1 MKKSYIILTLLFIFT
16 LTIFVTLFPSKT
28 KAQVTAAAC
37 PSGLVSYWRGDG
49 DTTDSIGLNNGQFV
63 DNAQFTTGKVN
74 QAFNFD
80 GGYFKS
86 GSLNLPTGNAPRTL
100 EFWVKS
106 PNMAVGDTF
115 LAGWGNNA
123 NYQMS
128 SIFLGWANQR
138 SSRYASWEFGTSVI
152 GSVLANDTWY
162 HLAMTYDGTTNWDA
176 VKIYLNGARDTE
188 SWYPYVTQNLITP
201 PGTDFI
207 MAFNSF
213 FEEYYKSHPDGQLD
227 HRFHGAMD
235 EVAVFNYVLTEA
247 EINQHYQNGVAVLP
261 YCEPTVNVA
270 IDIKPGSTSNCFNNN
285 GYGALPVAILGSSN
299 FDANQV
305 NPETVALN
313 GMVVKAVGKSNKL
326 LAHIEDTNSDGFM
339 DMVVQIQD
347 ADGAYASGET
357 LATLAGKTFSGK
369 DIKGT
374 DTICIV
380 P

>member
-1 MKKSYIILTLLFIFT
+1 MTLLFIFT

-299 FDANQV
+299 FNANQV

-326 LAHIEDTNSDGFM
+326 LTHIEDTNSDGFM